1 MGWFY
6 GFKLHLIINHK
17 GEILAT
23 KLTAGNVDDRKPVP
37 EMAKDLYGK
46 LYTQIEHSRHRS
58 VSGFMLNLI
67 GSLIAY
73 CHKKDKPT
81 IRIDES
87 DMKTLCI

>member
-6 GFKLHLIINHK
+6 GFKVHLIINHK

-46 LYTQIEHSRHRS
+46 L
-58 VSGFMLNLI
+58 
-67 GSLIAY
+67 
-73 CHKKDKPT
+73 
-81 IRIDES
+81 
-87 DMKTLCI
+87 